1 MLFKVKLCRHEC
13 WFNNCSIHSCKRRS
27 ITKRRLKLIF
37 LKKENNNS
45 VSGWPVGAVLAQ
57 ACHAATAAIHL
68 FYRNRII
75 GILNETRETFNS
87 ASKEFQF
94 SWFESIL
101 NALIFLHIDA
111 VT

>member
-1 MLFKVKLCRHEC
+1 M
-13 WFNNCSIHSCKRRS
+13 
-27 ITKRRLKLIF
+27 
-37 LKKENNNS
+37 
-45 VSGWPVGAVLAQ
+45 GAVLAQ

-68 FYRNRII
+68 FYRKKII

>member
-1 MLFKVKLCRHEC
+1 M
-13 WFNNCSIHSCKRRS
+13 
-27 ITKRRLKLIF
+27 
-37 LKKENNNS
+37 
-45 VSGWPVGAVLAQ
+45 GAVLAQ